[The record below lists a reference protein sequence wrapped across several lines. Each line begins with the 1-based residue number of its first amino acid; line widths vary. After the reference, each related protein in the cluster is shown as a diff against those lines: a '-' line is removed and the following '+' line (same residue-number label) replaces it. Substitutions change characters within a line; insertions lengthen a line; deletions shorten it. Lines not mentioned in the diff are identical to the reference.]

1 MSQSMNCWPSSF
13 FTRRC
18 LAGLTRMTPYWL
30 NSSLS
35 PWKVGLVL
43 ERKPRAA
50 IRHHIGSAGCCC
62 VERGT
67 HALPDRFVPRPSL
80 LLDVDADALPE
91 IDFRNMRAGVVAA
104 RDEGCTFGLN
114 GLQRK
119 GDVPCPL
126 DAGGI
131 VLRSDDDKIVVH
143 HRIAFHA
150 KPFCNEFLLCL
161 PGMH

>member
-1 MSQSMNCWPSSF
+1 MTAFPSATRASIRAIITLSGYSRWGQNTCSPLTLKSAIAFWPSSEMSQSMNCWPSSF

-104 RDEGCTFGLN
+104 RDEG
-114 GLQRK
+114 
-119 GDVPCPL
+119 
-126 DAGGI
+126 
-131 VLRSDDDKIVVH
+131 
-143 HRIAFHA
+143 
-150 KPFCNEFLLCL
+150 
-161 PGMH
+161 